1 MCGWDGSASGW
12 DGSGVRQRRPQR
24 AAGRSAGL
32 ALGGGAGVRQGYK
45 RMGGGGGGGGCG
57 FLWCFKTM
65 KGCKKMKGPPLFF
78 LENFRTSK
86 IFAKGGEF
94 SLLENFRYCSENVVP
109 ALVFLLHNKKNKK
122 NKNIRLKLLKTI
134 LIKN

>member
-1 MCGWDGSASGW
+1 MRRGEVQGLCWGEVQGCGRGI
-12 DGSGVRQRRPQR
+12 RE
-24 AAGRSAGL
+24 L
-32 ALGGGAGVRQGYK
+32 
-45 RMGGGGGGGGCG
+45 GGGGGGG